1 MLSQEELEKIYQE
14 NFPVG
19 MSLETA
25 AERLAAMDVDYVNDI
40 RKYFATTCSTPLH
53 RITLNMLSLIFPRM
67 TVSAF
72 SAKMWRSCQ
81 RKTIISTL

>member
-19 MSLETA
+19 MSLATA
-25 AERLAAMDVDYVNDI
+25 AERLVAMDADYVNDI
-40 RKYFATTCSTPLH
+40 RKIFCDNLLYS
-53 RITLNMLSLIFPRM
+53 ITQNYTKYAELDFPRIM
-67 TVSAF
+67 VSAF

-81 RKTIISTL
+81 RKTRTE